1 MTYIQLNDGLV
12 INTQNVEFWKND
24 GKILTASEGKKLE
37 QQQALDSLK
46 NLLSPGD
53 TVYTILRHVSTS
65 GMTRHIDLFTFK
77 DNKKVYLSGYFS
89 KAFSYR
95 MAKNGGLVVGGCG
108 MDMGYHLVY
117 VLSNRLFNDGYEL
130 RHEWL

>member
-1 MTYIQLNDGLV
+1 MTYMQLKDGLV
-12 INTQNVEFWKND
+12 INTDNPKFWAND
-24 GKILTASEGKKLE
+24 GIELSNAQGKKLE
-37 QQQALDSLK
+37 QAQALESLK
-46 NLLSPGD
+46 NLLNEGD
-53 TVYTILRHVSTS
+53 NVYTILRHVSAS
-65 GMTRHIDLFTFK
+65 GMTRHIDLYTFK

-95 MAKNGGLVVGGCG
+95 MAKSGGLVVGGCG

-117 VLSNRLFNDGYEL
+117 ILSSRLFNDGYAL